1 MSEALSGARNRLLCF
16 LAETIDGARQTSDI
30 TRLMEESPIEESLLL
45 ARTTISEL
53 LTTFVACNR
62 TPDRSLL
69 EILTQS
75 VQQMPQN
82 PIAVSAA
89 KRSDHAAALLLNT
102 IGVKHPSLQYL
113 EILPLQ
119 PPAGWLDLSL
129 WAADQV
135 AFAVP
140 SLQSPAQEIVSRSQ
154 LELARGAVF
163 AAIRECT
170 SVAIRILRWL
180 PWCDLRSPSGSALQ
194 RLFFELRKKSQQKN
208 IRSFH
213 LSVISAFLRSSN

>member
-1 MSEALSGARNRLLCF
+1 
-16 LAETIDGARQTSDI
+16 
-30 TRLMEESPIEESLLL
+30 
-45 ARTTISEL
+45 
-53 LTTFVACNR
+53 
-62 TPDRSLL
+62 
-69 EILTQS
+69 
-75 VQQMPQN
+75 MPQN
-82 PIAVSAA
+82 PIPGSTA
-89 KRSDHAAALLLNT
+89 KSSDQAAALLLNA
-102 IGVKHPSLQYL
+102 IGFQHPSVEYL
-113 EILPLQ
+113 EIPLQ
-119 PPAGWLDLSL
+119 PPTGWLDLSL

-154 LELARGAVF
+154 LQLARGAVF
-163 AAIRECT
+163 AALRECN

-213 LSVISAFLRSSN
+213 LSVIAAFLRSSN